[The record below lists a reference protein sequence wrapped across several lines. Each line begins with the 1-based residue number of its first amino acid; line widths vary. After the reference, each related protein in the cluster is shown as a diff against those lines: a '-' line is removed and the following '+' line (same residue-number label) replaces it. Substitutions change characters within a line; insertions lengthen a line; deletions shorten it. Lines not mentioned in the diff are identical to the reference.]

1 MQRMEM
7 KIEEGLIRE
16 LCLEASEVKNHPVKA
31 KPEDQPGIIILA
43 KVLKAQA
50 RKFARFLPNP
60 ERHWG
65 SKLRA
70 GRQITSV
77 YISLLDAE
85 AIIGALSHTD
95 YEKPKAQR
103 PKVEDES
110 APNQ

>member
-1 MQRMEM
+1 MDIMDA
-7 KIEEGLIRE
+7 IAWGRE
-16 LCLEASEVKNHPVKA
+16 HTVKNHPVKA

-50 RKFARFLPNP
+50 RKVARFLPNP

-65 SKLRA
+65 SKLRD

-95 YEKPKAQR
+95 YEEPKAQR